1 MDDTLSKEPLLT
13 SGIGENMSKRWSK
26 EQCRRRYV
34 EGDRIGLEDL
44 AIESGVSIA
53 TLKRWSC
60 SEEVRWPNQKRR
72 FDTEV
77 KLLSH
82 KKSVDRVSGVLA
94 ISNEQVIAKHLKIAQ
109 TLQNL
114 SNNFL
119 NSVMVKINSILTGV
133 PEPEQNQQLLE
144 LLIDIAGRCPLA
156 VYSDMARLAIQIER
170 QALYLDLADPTIL
183 ERVANRHGLT
193 LIDLERT
200 Q

>member
-1 MDDTLSKEPLLT
+1 M
-13 SGIGENMSKRWSK
+13 NKRWDR
-26 EQCRRRYV
+26 EQCRVRYV

-44 AIESGVSIA
+44 AIESGVPIA

-60 SEEVRWPNQKRR
+60 SERVTWPNQKRQ

-119 NSVMVKINSILTGV
+119 NSVIVRINSILTGE
-133 PEPEQNQQLLE
+133 PEPEENKQMLE
-144 LLIDIAGRCPLA
+144 FLTSIAGRCPLA
-156 VYSDMARLAIQIER
+156 VYSDVARLAIQLER

-183 ERVANRHGLT
+183 ERAANRQGLS
-193 LIDLERT
+193 LVNLEVMENRNNA
-200 Q
+200 